1 MNIDYSL
8 DEIQKVARLAA
19 KEINSDII
27 LLSGEVGVGKTTLMK
42 EILKTLKVNDNVNS
56 PTFSIIN
63 EYLTRDKK
71 IVYHI
76 DLYRIKTIDELHSIG
91 FFEYLDSNNLCF
103 IEWGDII
110 EEILKVDYNKF
121 LIVKKQNFRSLRFV
135 NLSLKR
141 YLLSVLRDWIIL

>member
-1 MNIDYSL
+1 MNVDYSL
-8 DEIQKVARLAA
+8 GEVQKVARLATKA
-19 KEINSDII
+19 INSDII
-27 LLSGEVGVGKTTLMK
+27 LLSGEVGVGKTTLIK
-42 EILKTLKVNDNVNS
+42 EILRTLKVNDNVNS

-63 EYLTRDKK
+63 EYITRDKK

-91 FFEYLDSNNLCF
+91 FFEYLDSKNLCF

-121 LIVKKQNFRSLRFV
+121 LIVKNQNFRSI
-135 NLSLKR
+135 KM
-141 YLLSVLRDWIIL
+141 IK

>member
-1 MNIDYSL
+1 MNVDYSL
-8 DEIQKVARLAA
+8 GEVQKVARLATKA
-19 KEINSDII
+19 INSDII
-27 LLSGEVGVGKTTLMK
+27 ILSGEVGVGKTTLIK
-42 EILKTLKVNDNVNS
+42 EILRTLKVNDNVNS

-63 EYLTRDKK
+63 EYITRDKK

-91 FFEYLDSNNLCF
+91 FFEYLDSKNLCF

-121 LIVKKQNFRSLRFV
+121 LIVKKQNFRSI
-135 NLSLKR
+135 KK
-141 YLLSVLRDWIIL
+141 IK

>member
-27 LLSGEVGVGKTTLMK
+27 LLSGEVGVGKTTLIK

-91 FFEYLDSNNLCF
+91 FFEYLDSKNLCF

-121 LIVKKQNFRSLRFV
+121 LIVKKQNFRSI
-135 NLSLKR
+135 KM
-141 YLLSVLRDWIIL
+141 IK

>member
-8 DEIQKVARLAA
+8 GEVQKVARLAIKA
-19 KEINSDII
+19 INSDII
-27 LLSGEVGVGKTTLMK
+27 LLSGEVGVGKTTLIK

-56 PTFSIIN
+56 PTFPIIN

-71 IVYHI
+71 IIYHI

-91 FFEYLDSNNLCF
+91 FFEYLDSKNLCF

-110 EEILKVDYNKF
+110 EGILKVDYNKF
-121 LIVKKQNFRSLRFV
+121 LIVKKKNFRSI
-135 NLSLKR
+135 KM
-141 YLLSVLRDWIIL
+141 IK

>member
-8 DEIQKVARLAA
+8 GEVQKVARLAIKA
-19 KEINSDII
+19 INSDII
-27 LLSGEVGVGKTTLMK
+27 LLSGEVGVGKTTLIK

-56 PTFSIIN
+56 PTFPIIN

-71 IVYHI
+71 IIYHI

-91 FFEYLDSNNLCF
+91 FFEYLDSKNLCF

-110 EEILKVDYNKF
+110 EGILKVDYNKF
-121 LIVKKQNFRSLRFV
+121 LIVKKQNFRSI
-135 NLSLKR
+135 KM
-141 YLLSVLRDWIIL
+141 IK

>member
-8 DEIQKVARLAA
+8 GEVQKVARLATKA
-19 KEINSDII
+19 INSDII
-27 LLSGEVGVGKTTLMK
+27 LLSGEVGAGKTTLIK
-42 EILKTLKVNDNVNS
+42 EILRTLKVNDNVNS

-63 EYLTRDKK
+63 EYITRDKK

-91 FFEYLDSNNLCF
+91 FFEYLDSKNLCF

-121 LIVKKQNFRSLRFV
+121 LIVKKQNFRSI
-135 NLSLKR
+135 KM
-141 YLLSVLRDWIIL
+141 IK

>member
-8 DEIQKVARLAA
+8 GEVQKVARLATKA
-19 KEINSDII
+19 INSDII
-27 LLSGEVGVGKTTLMK
+27 ILSGEVGVGKTTLIK
-42 EILKTLKVNDNVNS
+42 EILRTLKVNDNVNS

-63 EYLTRDKK
+63 EYITRDKK

-91 FFEYLDSNNLCF
+91 FFEYLDSKNLCF

-121 LIVKKQNFRSLRFV
+121 LIVKKQNFRSI
-135 NLSLKR
+135 KM
-141 YLLSVLRDWIIL
+141 IK

>member
-8 DEIQKVARLAA
+8 GEVQIVARLATKA
-19 KEINSDII
+19 INSDII
-27 LLSGEVGVGKTTLMK
+27 LLSGEVGVGKTTLIK
-42 EILKTLKVNDNVNS
+42 EILRTLKVNDNVNS

-63 EYLTRDKK
+63 EYITRDKK

-91 FFEYLDSNNLCF
+91 FFEYLDSKNLCF

-121 LIVKKQNFRSLRFV
+121 LIVKKQNFRSI
-135 NLSLKR
+135 KM
-141 YLLSVLRDWIIL
+141 IK

>member
-8 DEIQKVARLAA
+8 NEIQKVARLTA
-19 KEINSDII
+19 KAINSDII
-27 LLSGEVGVGKTTLMK
+27 LLSGEVGVGKTTLIK
-42 EILKTLKVNDNVNS
+42 EILKTLKVNNNVNS

-63 EYLTRDKK
+63 EYITRDKK

-91 FFEYLDSNNLCF
+91 FFEYLDSKNLCF

-121 LIVKKQNFRSLRFV
+121 LIVKKQNFRSI
-135 NLSLKR
+135 KK
-141 YLLSVLRDWIIL
+141 IK

>member
-1 MNIDYSL
+1 MNIDYRL
-8 DEIQKVARLAA
+8 GEVQKVARLATKA
-19 KEINSDII
+19 INSDII
-27 LLSGEVGVGKTTLMK
+27 LLSGEVGVGKTTLIK
-42 EILKTLKVNDNVNS
+42 EILRTLKVNDNVNS

-63 EYLTRDKK
+63 EYITRDKK

-91 FFEYLDSNNLCF
+91 FFEYLDSKNLCF

-121 LIVKKQNFRSLRFV
+121 LIVKKQNFRSI
-135 NLSLKR
+135 KM
-141 YLLSVLRDWIIL
+141 IK

>member
-1 MNIDYSL
+1 MNIDYRL
-8 DEIQKVARLAA
+8 GEVQKVARLATKA
-19 KEINSDII
+19 INSDII
-27 LLSGEVGVGKTTLMK
+27 ILSGEVGVGKTTLIK
-42 EILKTLKVNDNVNS
+42 EILRTLKVNNNVNS

-63 EYLTRDKK
+63 EYITRDKK

-91 FFEYLDSNNLCF
+91 FFEYLDSKNLCF

-121 LIVKKQNFRSLRFV
+121 LIVKKQNFRSI
-135 NLSLKR
+135 KM
-141 YLLSVLRDWIIL
+141 IK